1 MKDLHK
7 NPALY
12 YVMIPLLVGMWPL
25 LLWFNYLP
33 LAQED
38 LQQQKQ
44 DMVDANDLIY
54 EILTMDPDR
63 LSYAKNTQ
71 GETAE
76 FTYGDAINQ
85 VAKTC
90 GITTPVLRE
99 EKKTAKSQA
108 ATVTLTTVDIVKCS
122 RFLST
127 LQLHWSKL
135 QCTQINLTT
144 KKGLKDRWKVTLRF
158 NYVF

>member
-1 MKDLHK
+1 MRDLHK

-25 LLWFNYLP
+25 LLQFKYLP
-33 LAQED
+33 VAQED

-71 GETAE
+71 GKTAE

-99 EKKTAKSQA
+99 EKKTAKSQS
-108 ATVTLTTVDIVKCS
+108 ATVTIKSVDIVRCAK
-122 RFLST
+122 FLST

-135 QCTQINLTT
+135 QCTQISLTKT
-144 KKGLKDRWKVTLRF
+144 KGLKDRWKVSLKF
-158 NYVF
+158 SYFF